1 MKKSFYYICTISLA
15 MLWSCGSSPSEYQG
29 NPSDTSDVIINDS
42 TEMVQKDIELVPLDD
57 SPEFN
62 DAILEW
68 NQPLDGQV
76 LPSGEVAFQY
86 NIKNYKLSAPTTEGT
101 CAQHCAN
108 SDKGQHIHLILNN
121 QPYLAKYETSFKEK
135 LEDGHYVALSF
146 LSRSYHESIKH
157 YQAYQLCQFDVGK
170 KTKEKVDLT
179 QPMMFYSRP
188 KGEYKGKD
196 TESILLDFYVVNTQL
211 SATGNK
217 VRATIN
223 GKLFTLDTWKPFLI
237 KNLPAGTATIKLELV
252 DVAGNVI
259 PGPYNTV
266 ERTITVVP
274 TTGV

>member
-1 MKKSFYYICTISLA
+1 MKKSFIYISGLSLA
-15 MLWSCGSSPSEYQG
+15 LLWSCGGTPSEFQG
-29 NPSDTSDVIINDS
+29 NPSDTTNLEINDS
-42 TEMVQKDIELVPLDD
+42 TSVAQKDIELVPLED

-68 NQPLDGQV
+68 NQPLDGQL

-101 CAQHCAN
+101 CATHCAN

-157 YQAYQLCQFDVGK
+157 YEAYQLCQFDVGK
-170 KTKEKVDLT
+170 KKGEKVDIT

-196 TESILLDFYVVNTQL
+196 TESVLLDFYIVNTTL

-223 GKLFTLDTWKPFLI
+223 GKMFTIDTWKPFLI

-259 PGPYNTV
+259 AGPYNSV
-266 ERTITVVP
+266 ERTITIVP
-274 TTGV
+274 TAGV